1 MSAAANSYST
11 LLQLIM
17 TSLGSSWDAVGM
29 ASMYVRCS
37 PPSLIFS
44 GYIVFIVVFTT
55 AADTCIIH
63 CHPGCIHFLGPLP
76 ILGWVSRAGFNNTG
90 ENAE

>member
-1 MSAAANSYST
+1 MSNRPCVNCIHESGAKLLFIFMSAAANSYST

-37 PPSLIFS
+37 PPPLLYSVDTLYSSLYS
-44 GYIVFIVVFTT
+44 
-55 AADTCIIH
+55 
-63 CHPGCIHFLGPLP
+63 PRLP
-76 ILGWVSRAGFNNTG
+76 IHVLFTATPAAFTF
-90 ENAE
+90 